1 MLHWMK
7 AREREVN
14 AQKVF
19 VMGDFNT
26 EPGESSYRLM
36 KDNGFKSAFEVINGV
51 EPEVTFTTGI

>member
-1 MLHWMK
+1 MK

-36 KDNGFKSAFEVINGV
+36 KDNGFKSAYEVINGV
-51 EPEVTFTTGI
+51 EPEVTFPTGI